1 MKDDLLKAIKIF
13 RKCLNA
19 KKLKMILENPKKSY
33 STENLT
39 LKIYIGRKLC
49 EIIKK
54 NANIIRG
61 MKT

>member
-1 MKDDLLKAIKIF
+1 MKDDPLKAIKIF

-49 EIIKK
+49 EIMKK
-54 NANIIRG
+54 
-61 MKT
+61 TLTLYEE